1 MSTLIHPYKL
11 KEIGQKI
18 LQNENEIV
26 LLFSHVYHQG
36 VNLGANL
43 CWAQSFATNN
53 WAKTV

>member
-36 VNLGANL
+36 INLGANL